1 MSGSYTGSHQRGFL
15 FYFIS
20 LVARLVGEGMEI
32 SKLNIIE
39 HELMLWHRQARVLMT
54 NGEGFSKGA
63 IVNEPSQV

>member
-1 MSGSYTGSHQRGFL
+1 MSGFYTGSHQRGFL

-39 HELMLWHRQARVLMT
+39 HELMLWHRQAS
-54 NGEGFSKGA
+54 FDD
-63 IVNEPSQV
+63 